1 MINYLCSEL
10 PNDVGKRAVHIQAG
24 DFVLVYDNQEEN
36 FARNFVLGIEG
47 ETVEVR
53 IIFFLVLST
62 GLVSC
67 R

>member
-53 IIFFLVLST
+53 IIFFFVL
-62 GLVSC
+62 C